1 MMIKHSS
8 SIRFDKFEVKN
19 CESPI
24 AKKRRK
30 KKNK

>member
-24 AKKRRK
+24 VKKKKKRK
-30 KKNK
+30 KK